1 MVEAD
6 ENTIAI
12 IDNGSGMMK
21 AGVAGDDAPSVVFPA
36 VVGTPK
42 QASAMQGV
50 TQKSFYIGD
59 EAQQKRGVLN
69 LAYPIDNGIVND
81 WPKMEQVWHHTFFNE
96 LRINPSEIQGVLIT
110 EAPRNPKENRE
121 QMTTLMFETFE
132 VQNFYVAIQAVMS
145 LYANGR
151 STGLVVDS
159 GDGVTHTVPV
169 FEGFSIPHAIHKM
182 EIAGRRIT
190 EYCKGLLLEQG
201 LVFNSSAELE
211 TVKEI
216 KEKLAYVA
224 QDYEA
229 ELAAAD
235 SSSSQDQT
243 FTLPDKQVV
252 TIKGKTRI
260 QTGEYLFKPALN
272 GKSCPSIQDLAW
284 TSISDSDMDVRRDL
298 AKNIILSGGST
309 MYEGLADRLKAEIEN
324 LAPAGSEVRIIATQD
339 RKYAVW
345 KGASTLASLSTFSAS
360 WISKEEYDD
369 HGASVVHRKC
379 S

>member
-21 AGVAGDDAPSVVFPA
+21 AGVAGDDAPSVVFPS

-50 TQKSFYIGD
+50 TQKQQYIGD
-59 EAQQKRGVLN
+59 EAQAKRGVLN

-81 WPKMEQVWHHTFFNE
+81 WQKMEQVWYHTFYNE
-96 LRINPSEIQGVLIT
+96 LRITPEEIQGVLIT

-121 QMTTLMFETFE
+121 KMTNMMFETFN
-132 VQNFYVAIQAVMS
+132 VKNFYVAIQAVMS

-169 FEGFSIPHAIHKM
+169 FEGFSIPHAIEKM
-182 EIAGRRIT
+182 EIAGRKIT
-190 EYCKGLLLEQG
+190 EYTQKLLLEQG
-201 LVFNSSAELE
+201 HSFTSSAELE

-224 QDYEA
+224 QDYDA
-229 ELAAAD
+229 ELAAAE
-235 SSSSQDQT
+235 SSSSQDQA
-243 FTLPDKQVV
+243 FTLPDKQVIQ
-252 TIKGKTRI
+252 IKGKTRI
-260 QTGEYLFKPALN
+260 NTGEYLFKPELN
-272 GKSCPSIQDLAW
+272 GRSCKSVQGLTWDSIQGSDL
-284 TSISDSDMDVRRDL
+284 DVRRDL
-298 AKNIILSGGST
+298 CKNIILSGGST
-309 MYEGLADRLKAEIEN
+309 MYEGLADRLKTELEA
-324 LAPAGSEVRIIATQD
+324 LAPAGSEIRIISTQD

-345 KGASTLASLSTFSAS
+345 KGASTLASLSSFTAS
-360 WISKEEYDD
+360 WITKEEYEE
-369 HGASVVHRKC
+369 HGESIVHRKC
-379 S
+379 A